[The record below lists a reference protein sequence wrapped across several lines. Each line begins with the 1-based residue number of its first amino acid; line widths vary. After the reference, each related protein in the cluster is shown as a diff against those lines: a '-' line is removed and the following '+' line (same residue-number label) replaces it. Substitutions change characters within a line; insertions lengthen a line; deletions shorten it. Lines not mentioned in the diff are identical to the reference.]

1 MMNRHEQ
8 RKRKFLQDPEVAEGY
23 REMAAEFQLMQ
34 AIEAIRLRQQIT
46 KEDLA
51 VQMGKKREVI
61 SRLLTTQHPNPTLE
75 TVIELLSALQL
86 TADITF
92 RRAKEGDSPLHITT
106 DPDLINVA
114 ISEKQQ

>member
-8 RKRKFLQDPEVAEGY
+8 RRRKFLQDPEVAEGY
-23 REMAAEFQLMQ
+23 REMEAEFQFMQ
-34 AIEAIRLRQQIT
+34 AIEAIRLKQRIT

-51 VQMGKKREVI
+51 AQMGKKRETV

-75 TVIELLSALQL
+75 TVIELLSALRL

-92 RRAKEGDSPLHITT
+92 RRAKEGDPPLRIATEPNLT
-106 DPDLINVA
+106 
-114 ISEKQQ
+114 SEEMYTE